1 MRGVRSSVFRQRLIT
16 AGIVALALYF
26 GVAASARHGAIQ
38 RKGSRRPQV
47 QLTVITGA
55 DKGLVRI
62 RSTRFFCSLCANHAI
77 EALKTQRGV
86 QQVTV
91 KDDVKPVTVHV
102 HFDPN
107 VTNARIIAAVA
118 KRALEKEAT
127 DNAVIRVVFEKD
139 QG

>member
-1 MRGVRSSVFRQRLIT
+1 MFRQRM
-16 AGIVALALYF
+16 IVAGVLVLALYF
-26 GVAASARHGAIQ
+26 GVAASASNNATQ
-38 RKGSRRPQV
+38 RQRSKRPQA

-62 RSTRFFCSLCANHAI
+62 RSTRFFCSLCATHAI
-77 EALKTQRGV
+77 EALKHQRGV

-91 KDDVKPVTVHV
+91 RDDVKPVTVDA
-102 HFDPN
+102 HFDPH
-107 VTNARIIAAVA
+107 VTNARIIATVA

-127 DNAVIRVVFEKD
+127 DNAVIKVVFEND

>member
-1 MRGVRSSVFRQRLIT
+1 MLRQRLIT
-16 AGIVALALYF
+16 AGIVVLALYF
-26 GVAASARHGAIQ
+26 GVAVSASNSATQ
-38 RKGSRRPQV
+38 RKGSKRPQA
-47 QLTVITGA
+47 QLTVVTGA

-62 RSTRFFCSLCANHAI
+62 RSTRFFCSLCATHAI
-77 EALKTQRGV
+77 EALRTQRGV

-91 KDDVKPVTVHV
+91 KDDVKPVTVDV

-107 VTNARIIAAVA
+107 VTNARIIAMVA

-127 DNAVIRVVFEKD
+127 DNAVIRVVFEKE